1 MAERKIIRGAK
12 LEIVNFFFIGSIKR
26 VTMYIERAMLRTKH
40 RYFGLSMN
48 LNSLPN
54 AIIAGAPK
62 CGTSSLYFWLSAHPE
77 VKASMVKETFFFA
90 DEVNRFNRNANI
102 IDHTIDKY
110 TSYFKSHDSNESKIR
125 LEATAPYI
133 YYKNA
138 LKHIPVLAS
147 NPKVI
152 FILREPSSRL
162 YSQYRFESHRTKR
175 IKMDWRDYAQD
186 EVLRSHGDYEFYL
199 RKWMEALGPD
209 RIHVCTFESLVEKTN
224 KCMIDI
230 AEFLNIDSSFYKDYS
245 FVQHNETVAIK
256 SKFIHRIGLLLQS
269 YVPHS
274 IQEKIL
280 PFYLFF
286 NSGKMPE
293 KNPVDKNILEGV
305 KYEYQESIER
315 LKLLFPDLNLDSWE

>member
-1 MAERKIIRGAK
+1 
-12 LEIVNFFFIGSIKR
+12 
-26 VTMYIERAMLRTKH
+26 MLRTKH

-48 LNSLPN
+48 LNHLPN

-62 CGTSSLYFWLSAHPE
+62 CGTSSLYFWLSAHPQ

-102 IDHTIDKY
+102 IDHSIDKY
-110 TSYFKSHDSNESKIR
+110 TTYFKSHGLNESKIR

-138 LKHIPVLAS
+138 LKHIPALAS

-152 FILREPSSRL
+152 FVLREPSSRL

-175 IKMDWRDYAQD
+175 IKMNWRDYSQD
-186 EVLRSHGDYEFYL
+186 EVLKSHGDYEFYL
-199 RKWMEALGPD
+199 KKWMKALGSD
-209 RIHVCTFESLVEKTN
+209 RIHVCTFESLVKKTN
-224 KCMIDI
+224 ETMINI
-230 AEFLNIDSSFYKDYS
+230 AEFLDIDSSFYKDYV

-256 SKFIHRIGLLLQS
+256 SKFIHQTGLLLQR

-280 PFYLFF
+280 PFYLFL
-286 NSGKMPE
+286 NSGKMP
-293 KNPVDKNILEGV
+293 KKDPIDKKILEKV
-305 KYEYQESIER
+305 KSEYRESINR
-315 LKLLFPDLNLDSWE
+315 LKLLFPDLNLDLWE

>member
-1 MAERKIIRGAK
+1 
-12 LEIVNFFFIGSIKR
+12 
-26 VTMYIERAMLRTKH
+26 MYIERAMLRTKH

-125 LEATAPYI
+125 IEATAPYI